1 MGIQGLGFMCVHA
14 GMCGAGRLMRVHACM
29 GLAMLHDELH
39 RCDLA
44 CALAAAL
51 VDLRGS
57 SRESSSFLVGCPW
70 FLCAFEFA

>member
-1 MGIQGLGFMCVHA
+1 MCVHA

-44 CALAAAL
+44 GALAAAL

-57 SRESSSFLVGCPW
+57 GGESSYFLVARG
-70 FLCAFEFA
+70 FFALLS